1 MKKLYTFIV
10 ASLLSMSTFAQAPEM
25 MSYQAVVRD
34 AADNLVASSPVG
46 MQISILQ
53 GSPSGTA
60 AYVETHN
67 PTSNQNGLVSIEIG
81 NGTLVS
87 GDFAT
92 IDWANGPYYV
102 KTETDPTG
110 GTSYTI
116 TGTSQLL
123 SVPYALHAGNAYWD
137 KHPTEDKV
145 RYTGQVGVRGYPG
158 VGDKLVDLAVYSLG
172 DPFSE
177 GTIRLKGTNNNS
189 SYSQW
194 TDLKSSYDGYITSS
208 KFSIYTRDQGQM
220 NENFVINSL
229 GYTGIGVSS
238 PVANFHLQNGGFSD
252 LLIESTGSVE
262 DASVWLKNPS
272 KTWRL
277 HGDQNDDNKFKI
289 GLWTDYSEIG
299 GSIDLQNAM
308 TIDTIGNVG
317 IGVGSPSANL
327 DIYKQDSVVLKIRT
341 NSNGASGAYVRLNED
356 QTTGGYIHY
365 KSSGT
370 NSNTLRLGTASI
382 GGGDTDMIILRKQ
395 GGNPGNVGI
404 NTDNP
409 QQVLHVNDVMRLEPR
424 ATAPANPSKGDIYIW
439 MILPIS

>member
-10 ASLLSMSTFAQAPEM
+10 ASLLCMSTFAQSPEM

-53 GSPSGTA
+53 GSTSGTA
-60 AYVETHN
+60 SYVETHT

-81 NGTLVS
+81 NGTSVS
-87 GDFAT
+87 GDFST
-92 IDWANGPYYV
+92 IDWANGPYFI

-116 TGTSQLL
+116 TGISQLL
-123 SVPYALHAGNAYWD
+123 SVPYALYAKNTAAWQTNND
-137 KHPTEDKV
+137 TT
-145 RYTGQVGVRGYPG
+145 YTLNTVGVG
-158 VGDKLVDLAVYSLG
+158 V
-172 DPFSE
+172 
-177 GTIRLKGTNNNS
+177 NS
-189 SYSQW
+189 
-194 TDLKSSYDGYITSS
+194 
-208 KFSIYTRDQGQM
+208 
-220 NENFVINSL
+220 
-229 GYTGIGVSS
+229 
-238 PVANFHLQNGGFSD
+238 PAANFHLQNGGFSD